1 MAIENLIRDTQY
13 DFYSIGAV
21 DPNFV
26 HLWGFETAAQR
37 TSFLQ
42 LHHRKTTTGNKYWRV
57 GNTIRINAT
66 TETAFSFEASW
77 KFDYV
82 KITNRP
88 GQAQEQVYYAFIVD
102 RKYININLTELAL
115 SVDWIQTFYFN
126 QQGQPFW
133 NCSGYGVATSK
144 LSVLP
149 PRGIGAEYPVLS
161 KQTLWKRS
169 TSVQSSGNVGFI
181 VYSSIII
188 NALYDAAED
197 EMAFQYPFDNGYPQY
212 SATLVSYVFMGSA
225 PYVINS
231 GNMTTN
237 FNILRVLNNA
247 LNTSGQLG
255 SITGIFAVPAEFLP
269 SAPSGTQYTSI
280 YSVLGSDMP
289 LITINVPDASTL
301 FQNAGLSCI
310 NPVLKGYDYTY
321 ISLSN
326 MQGEEQIYHYEDFN
340 GSPVFRC
347 GVTLS
352 AGYPV
357 MNMIPVNYK
366 YSPQSGSTLLPSDP
380 SELFIMKQT
389 NPPQC
394 SMQSDNYAIW
404 QAQNRNSIQASIDA
418 GKLSISNAK
427 EAQQKTGGIAT
438 MLDNLFDN
446 ASDAVGDLTQ
456 SLGITLP
463 DSVSDALETAGYGGL
478 NSILK
483 MGMLGSFGLEAS
495 YTYKQQVAVA
505 EQALKATEAQFKDMS
520 YLPATA
526 YGSNAYGD
534 LMANH
539 QYGFMITVIAPT
551 AQALLDLD
559 RINESG
565 GHICKGLISCTKS
578 RQIFDYYRILEAK
591 VENDVE
597 SRPQFVN
604 RMMASLFADGLYL
617 WWTQQSGDIDTVNFA
632 HPYAVT
638 NGSVE

>member
-1 MAIENLIRDTQY
+1 MAIENLIRGTQY

-26 HLWGFETAAQR
+26 HVWGFETAAQR

-133 NCSGYGVATSK
+133 ACSGYGVATSK

-161 KQTLWKRS
+161 KQTLWKKS
-169 TSVQSSGNVGFI
+169 TGWKTSGMTIAYVVFSAINIEANYDPEEEELTFDHPFIDAEPEYRAALIMNV
-181 VYSSIII
+181 V
-188 NALYDAAED
+188 
-197 EMAFQYPFDNGYPQY
+197 
-212 SATLVSYVFMGSA
+212 MGSA
-225 PYVINS
+225 PYLINT
-231 GNMTTN
+231 GDQILN
-237 FNILRVLNNA
+237 FRILRALNNILNF
-247 LNTSGQLG
+247 SGQLG
-255 SITGIFAVPAEFLP
+255 SITGIYCVPADYLAAP
-269 SAPSGTQYTSI
+269 PSGATYTSI
-280 YSVLGSDMP
+280 YIGNFQMP
-289 LITINVPDASTL
+289 VIPINVPDASTL
-301 FQNAGLSCI
+301 FQSAGLSCI

-321 ISLSN
+321 ISVSN

-340 GSPVFRC
+340 GSPHFSSY
-347 GVTLS
+347 VTFT

-357 MNMIPVNYK
+357 LNVVPENYK
-366 YSPQSGSTLLPSDP
+366 YRHNSGSIATFDDP
-380 SELFIMKQT
+380 MELFIMKQT
-389 NPPQC
+389 NAPQC
-394 SMQSDNYAIW
+394 SIQSDNYSIW

-418 GKLSISNAK
+418 GQLSISHAR

-505 EQALKATEAQFKDMS
+505 EQALKATEAQFKDMQ
-520 YLPATA
+520 YLPTTA
-526 YGSNAYGD
+526 FGSNAYGD
-534 LMANH
+534 LIPAR
-539 QYGFMITVIAPT
+539 QYGVMVTVVAPT

-565 GHICKGLISCTKS
+565 GHICKGLVSCTKS
-578 RQIFDYYRILEAK
+578 RQIFDYYRLLEAK

>member
-42 LHHRKTTTGNKYWRV
+42 LHHRKTTLGNKYWRV

-133 NCSGYGVATSK
+133 SCSGYGVATSK

-161 KQTLWKRS
+161 KQTIWKKS
-169 TSVQSSGNVGFI
+169 TGWKTSGMTIAYVVFSTINIEANYDPEEEELTFDHPFLNAEPEYRAALIMNV
-181 VYSSIII
+181 
-188 NALYDAAED
+188 A
-197 EMAFQYPFDNGYPQY
+197 
-212 SATLVSYVFMGSA
+212 MGSA
-225 PYVINS
+225 PYLINT
-231 GNMTTN
+231 GDQILN
-237 FNILRVLNNA
+237 FRILRALNNVLNF
-247 LNTSGQLG
+247 SGQLG
-255 SITGIFAVPAEFLP
+255 AITGIYCVPADYLASP
-269 SAPSGTQYTSI
+269 PSGATYTSI
-280 YSVLGSDMP
+280 YIGNFQMP
-289 LITINVPDASTL
+289 VIPINVPDASTL
-301 FQNAGLSCI
+301 FQAAGLSCI

-326 MQGEEQIYHYEDFN
+326 MQGEEQIYHFEDFN
-340 GSPVFRC
+340 GTPHFSSY
-347 GVTLS
+347 VTFT

-357 MNMIPVNYK
+357 LNVVPENYK
-366 YSPQSGSTLLPSDP
+366 YRHNSGSIATFDDP
-380 SELFIMKQT
+380 MELFIMKQT
-389 NPPQC
+389 NAPQC
-394 SMQSDNYAIW
+394 SIQSDNYSIW

-418 GKLSISNAK
+418 GQLSISHAK

-505 EQALKATEAQFKDMS
+505 EQALKATEAQFKDMQ
-520 YLPATA
+520 YLPTTA

-534 LMANH
+534 LIPAR
-539 QYGFMITVIAPT
+539 QYGVMVTVVAPT

-597 SRPQFVN
+597 IRPQFVN
-604 RMMASLFADGLYL
+604 RMMTSLFADGLYL

-632 HPYAVT
+632 HPYAVI
-638 NGSVE
+638 NGSV